1 MEEKSNIFSI
11 LCFIISGKIKMPPKF
26 LRKISAVYGEGAV
39 TDQTCQKWFLNFH
52 AGNFS
57 LVGQIVLLEVGSDQ
71 NQTLIENN
79 EHYAMQKIANILK
92 ISKSSVE
99 YLLHQLGY
107 GNYKTSRGKGRQ
119 NTL

>member
-1 MEEKSNIFSI
+1 MSKVVCKLS
-11 LCFIISGKIKMPPKF
+11 CWKF
-26 LRKISAVYGEGAV
+26 LTGGSDSPV
-39 TDQTCQKWFLNFH
+39 
-52 AGNFS
+52 
-57 LVGQIVLLEVGSDQ
+57 EVGSDQ